1 LLYSDIV
8 CVPHYLESIK
18 VEDWI
23 IFKTVFKLFIMIV
36 IASNMSNTVAQ
47 WKMHSIVCLHDEIM

>member
-8 CVPHYLESIK
+8 SVPHYLESIK

-36 IASNMSNTVAQ
+36 LASNMSNTVAQ